1 MTPDLS
7 PDFTVRRLGAGEVEA
22 MRAVNRLFGHV
33 FEDPDSYGTAPPSD
47 EYLDRLLGR
56 DGFAA
61 LAAFDGDKAIG
72 ALCAYRLDKYEQE
85 RSEYYIYDLAV
96 IEEARRRG
104 VATALIEGLGRV
116 AADEGAY
123 VMYVQAD
130 LGDHPAIALY
140 SKLGRREDVLHFD
153 IDPPL

>member
-1 MTPDLS
+1 MPDLS
-7 PDFTVRRLGAGEVEA
+7 TDFTVRRLAVGEAEA
-22 MRAVNRLFGHV
+22 MRKVNRLFGHV
-33 FEDPDSYGTAPPSD
+33 FEDPHAYDTARPSD

-56 DGFAA
+56 DGFAV
-61 LAAFDGDKAIG
+61 LVAFDGDKAIG
-72 ALCAYRLDKYEQE
+72 ALCAYRLDKYEQQ

-96 IEEARRRG
+96 IEEARRKG
-104 VATALIEGLGRV
+104 VATALIAELGQV

-130 LGDHPAIALY
+130 LGDDPAIALY

-153 IDPPL
+153 IDPPR